1 MSEDDQPVKSQ
12 QAALRELSD
21 ALEQSRKTWLNESLT
36 GSPLW
41 QLNYAVS
48 DIGYVL
54 ATLDDA
60 EAMKQRKRWVKLQ
73 QKVGEGAAW
82 LITIDLLRDS
92 LAESRQSKIASA
104 VARLSAKPV
113 NKCHKLMAKPE
124 WVRIRRWWL
133 GYLESL
139 RPRDPTEA
147 VTVAM
152 TDRAEHRFLKLRNRV
167 LKHDNDKDLL
177 KLEDAT
183 GELKTILSLSAAPDD
198 RRHSQVRLLGD
209 IESNIRLWRQAHTR
223 LPLLKLLSATPEID
237 ARVSLA
243 DDLAEIRLEQQLIA
257 RKRKDRVRRLLI
269 GPNSE

>member
-1 MSEDDQPVKSQ
+1 
-12 QAALRELSD
+12 
-21 ALEQSRKTWLNESLT
+21 
-36 GSPLW
+36 
-41 QLNYAVS
+41 
-48 DIGYVL
+48 
-54 ATLDDA
+54 
-60 EAMKQRKRWVKLQ
+60 
-73 QKVGEGAAW
+73 
-82 LITIDLLRDS
+82 
-92 LAESRQSKIASA
+92 
-104 VARLSAKPV
+104 
-113 NKCHKLMAKPE
+113 
-124 WVRIRRWWL
+124 
-133 GYLESL
+133 
-139 RPRDPTEA
+139 TEA

-177 KLEDAT
+177 KLEHAT

-198 RRHSQVRLLGD
+198 RRQSQVRLLGD